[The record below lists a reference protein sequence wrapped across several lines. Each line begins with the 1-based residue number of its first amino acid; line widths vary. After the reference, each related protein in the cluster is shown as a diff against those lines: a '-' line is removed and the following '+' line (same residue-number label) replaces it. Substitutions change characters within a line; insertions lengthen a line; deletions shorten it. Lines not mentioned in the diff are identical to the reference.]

1 MAILLT
7 MYNQLYRPPMPHLI
21 TDSDLFYQYYVDK
34 LVFSILHKMY
44 LNRDFTDLKKRKRIC
59 TENVKICK
67 LKYNMLLNKRY
78 SGEVSDGAC
87 S

>member
-1 MAILLT
+1 M
-7 MYNQLYRPPMPHLI
+7 
-21 TDSDLFYQYYVDK
+21 
-34 LVFSILHKMY
+34 VFSILHKMY